1 MDKDNKDFI
10 DKLNSL
16 KTQLEQE
23 KEASTIKEL
32 LSNLYKIPFPRALL
46 VKSKII
52 QTIRALSDKF
62 KSDADIKK
70 SIVELLKTWKG
81 ISEDNNKEKKTTT
94 ISKELQ
100 LNEGTMNVK
109 LISMISASMQKAET
123 DPIRRNT
130 KKLLFEF
137 IAKSK
142 KTKEIYMK
150 NKSKEGTEEQY
161 LTKIKGIAIKIEE
174 KMKLE
179 YILSRNLT
187 KYKQHTKSLISN
199 LSKNDELVSKILLGE
214 LPPEKVATMDPTEMM
229 SKEEQEKIKKKKE
242 ELFDSRRS
250 DWNMVH
256 GDINVSGQY
265 KCGKC
270 KSNRT
275 TYTQIQIRRAD
286 EPMTTFVTC
295 LNCGNG
301 WKC

>member
-32 LSNLYKIPFPRALL
+32 LSNLNKIPFPRDLL

-70 SIVELLKTWKG
+70 SIVELLKKWKG

-150 NKSKEGTEEQY
+150 N
-161 LTKIKGIAIKIEE
+161 
-174 KMKLE
+174 
-179 YILSRNLT
+179 N
-187 KYKQHTKSLISN
+187 
-199 LSKNDELVSKILLGE
+199 
-214 LPPEKVATMDPTEMM
+214 
-229 SKEEQEKIKKKKE
+229 
-242 ELFDSRRS
+242 
-250 DWNMVH
+250 
-256 GDINVSGQY
+256 
-265 KCGKC
+265 
-270 KSNRT
+270 
-275 TYTQIQIRRAD
+275 
-286 EPMTTFVTC
+286 
-295 LNCGNG
+295 
-301 WKC
+301 